1 MTGTGGKVN
10 EYNTQTFTTETAVT
24 YPGTLIKKG
33 SAAGK
38 VDVCGAG
45 EVPIG
50 FAFGSSKNAITKVA
64 EANVDLSVT
73 ALIDGWAVEIPL
85 LATNAEIHAWDE
97 VETAAGGTVDLKSG
111 AGEIVGYALEAKAAL
126 AGATASRFVLVR
138 IQRRTALA

>member
-10 EYNTQTFTTETAVT
+10 DYNTQTFTTEGAVT

-38 VDVCGAG
+38 VDICGAG

-50 FAFGSSKNAITKVA
+50 FAFGSSKNPITKVA
-64 EANVDLSVT
+64 EANVKLSVT
-73 ALIDGWAVEIPL
+73 ALIDGWSVEIPL
-85 LATNAEIHAWDE
+85 LATNQAISAWDE
-97 VETAAGGTVDLKSG
+97 VETTAGGTVDLKSG
-111 AGEIVGYALEAKAAL
+111 AGEVIGYALEAKAAN
-126 AGATASRFVLVR
+126 AGATTSNFILVR

>member
-10 EYNTQTFTTETAVT
+10 EYNTQTFETELAVT
-24 YPGTLIKKG
+24 YPGTLMKAG

-38 VDVCGAG
+38 VTICGAG

-50 FAFGSSKNAITKVA
+50 FAFGSSKNPITKVA

-73 ALIDGWAVEIPL
+73 ALIDGWAVELPL
-85 LATNAEIHAWDE
+85 VASNGEIAAWAEL
-97 VETAAGGTVDLKSG
+97 ETVAGGCVDVKAG
-111 AGEIVGYALEAKAAL
+111 AGEIVGIALEAKAASSGG
-126 AGATASRFVLVR
+126 AGKFILVR